1 MCPVCLMS
9 VAAMAAGVTSSGGLT
24 ALVVRS
30 FWSGNI
36 KGSFIHENE
45 KKRRRDNGNFSY
57 EHEAKSES
65 DVAGAVARGTQGAVE
80 EGEGIHEDA

>member
-1 MCPVCLMS
+1 MS

-30 FWSGNI
+30 FRPGSN
-36 KGSFIHENE
+36 KGSFHHENE
-45 KKRRRDNGNFSY
+45 KKRRRDNANCSY